1 VSKLNPAVK
10 YVEFL
15 VRIYYFAK
23 KVKERKKKGGEAKNS
38 LMMSFKSK
46 YCTHTLYYPPKQA
59 IRVCLGLRTHP
70 LEVFV
75 LFLL

>member
-10 YVEFL
+10 YVDFL

-38 LMMSFKSK
+38 LMISFKSK
-46 YCTHTLYYPPKQA
+46 YCTHPHSLYHPLKQA
-59 IRVCLGLRTHP
+59 IRVCLGLRKHP
-70 LEVFV
+70 Y
-75 LFLL
+75 

>member
-15 VRIYYFAK
+15 VRIYYFAT

-38 LMMSFKSK
+38 LMMSFQSK
-46 YCTHTLYYPPKQA
+46 YCIHALSTT
-59 IRVCLGLRTHP
+59 P
-70 LEVFV
+70 LSRPSEYVWD
-75 LFLL
+75 